1 MKEPFKGFYFLL
13 AFLISSYSFKLAEY
27 PYLVKTPF
35 LLPASPS
42 FKRIKMKYTDKLNLI
57 NTFSGIALAVIPYLL
72 TLIFNWDEITKTKT
86 EQVFLILTVVVI
98 FILT

>member
-42 FKRIKMKYTDKLNLI
+42 FKRNQ
-57 NTFSGIALAVIPYLL
+57 
-72 TLIFNWDEITKTKT
+72 DEIHRQT
-86 EQVFLILTVVVI
+86 EFNQHL
-98 FILT
+98 